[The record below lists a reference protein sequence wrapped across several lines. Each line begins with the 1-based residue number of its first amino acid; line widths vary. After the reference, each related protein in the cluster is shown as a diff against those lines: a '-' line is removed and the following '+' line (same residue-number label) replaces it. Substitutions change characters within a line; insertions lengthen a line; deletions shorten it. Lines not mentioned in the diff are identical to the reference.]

1 MATSNFPSSL
11 DTTSALPASISE
23 TANLNS
29 PNHADMHE
37 VTNDAI
43 IEIEEKLGTGET
55 TASTGAV
62 LIGTG
67 SGASAWDTTPT
78 FLGNVTVG
86 VDGTGHDVKFYGD
99 HAGAYMQWVDDSSR
113 IDVYGRTDE
122 WAIYVG
128 EGNVYIEDTLDVD
141 GTTNLDVVNIAG
153 AVTVGEN
160 DTGYDVTFHGDTA
173 GHKAHWDTSA
183 NALAISGS
191 ASMLRLV
198 DLDSDSAPYIGFYD
212 SSYNASEVTGR
223 LGYVGYPNN
232 DDLYVRNDNAGGVT
246 FIKSASTIKLEAT
259 SGVEVDGGLETDTL
273 SINSTAVTSTAAE
286 LNILDGC
293 TATYTELNILDGV
306 VATAAEVNT
315 VADVTLGTVAA
326 NKAVTVDAN
335 KDVTGFRHLTMTG
348 DLDVDGTTDLDAVDV
363 DGVLTVTDGSA
374 GAPAIAF
381 GSDTDSGF
389 YLYSAGNVAGSA
401 GGSRRMQFSSSG
413 LYAIKATNN
422 SSSYAGWSTAT
433 GYLVAKTSSIRY
445 KENIKDIPKEE
456 WEKIYNLQARSF
468 DWKESAFDDNAYDA
482 NRKDDHGFIAEEVN
496 EHLPYAVIWDKDH
509 ESSDNEYR
517 IQSVGYGEL
526 TPYLVEAVKDLK
538 ARIETLEG

>member
-1 MATSNFPSSL
+1 
-11 DTTSALPASISE
+11 
-23 TANLNS
+23 
-29 PNHADMHE
+29 
-37 VTNDAI
+37 
-43 IEIEEKLGTGET
+43 
-55 TASTGAV
+55 
-62 LIGTG
+62 
-67 SGASAWDTTPT
+67 
-78 FLGNVTVG
+78 
-86 VDGTGHDVKFYGD
+86 
-99 HAGAYMQWVDDSSR
+99 
-113 IDVYGRTDE
+113 
-122 WAIYVG
+122 
-128 EGNVYIEDTLDVD
+128 
-141 GTTNLDVVNIAG
+141 
-153 AVTVGEN
+153 
-160 DTGYDVTFHGDTA
+160 
-173 GHKAHWDTSA
+173 
-183 NALAISGS
+183 
-191 ASMLRLV
+191 
-198 DLDSDSAPYIGFYD
+198 
-212 SSYNASEVTGR
+212 
-223 LGYVGYPNN
+223 
-232 DDLYVRNDNAGGVT
+232 
-246 FIKSASTIKLEAT
+246 
-259 SGVEVDGGLETDTL
+259 
-273 SINSTAVTSTAAE
+273 
-286 LNILDGC
+286 
-293 TATYTELNILDGV
+293 
-306 VATAAEVNT
+306 
-315 VADVTLGTVAA
+315 
-326 NKAVTVDAN
+326 
-335 KDVTGFRHLTMTG
+335 MTG

>member
-1 MATSNFPSSL
+1 VATSNFPSSL
-11 DTTSALPASISE
+11 DTTSALPASISD
-23 TANLNS
+23 TASLNS

-43 IEIEEKLGTGET
+43 IEIEEKLGTGDT
-55 TASTGAV
+55 TASAGAV

-67 SGASAWDTTPT
+67 SGASAWDTSPT
-78 FLGNVTVG
+78 FLGAVTVG
-86 VDGTGHDVKFYGD
+86 SDGSGHDVVFYSATAGD
-99 HAGAYMQWVDDSSR
+99 SFVWDSSEEKLT
-113 IDVYGRTDE
+113 ITGTDGQD
-122 WAIYVG
+122 ALAVAD
-128 EGNVYIEDTLDVD
+128 GNVSITDNLDVD
-141 GTTNLDVVNIAG
+141 GTLEADAITVDGTALNEYIAD
-153 AVTVGEN
+153 TVGAMVGSNTESGITVTYQDGDN
-160 DTGYDVTFHGDTA
+160 TLDFEVGTLNQDTTGNAATATALETSRTINGVSFNGTANITVTAAA
-173 GHKAHWDTSA
+173 GT
-183 NALAISGS
+183 LTGS
-191 ASMLRLV
+191 TLNS
-198 DLDSDSAPYIGFYD
+198 
-212 SSYNASEVTGR
+212 
-223 LGYVGYPNN
+223 
-232 DDLYVRNDNAGGVT
+232 GVT
-246 FIKSASTIKLEAT
+246 ASSLT
-259 SGVEVDGGLETDTL
+259 SVGTL
-273 SINSTAVTSTAAE
+273 AS
-286 LNILDGC
+286 LNIS
-293 TATYTELNILDGV
+293 
-306 VATAAEVNT
+306 
-315 VADVTLGTVAA
+315 
-326 NKAVTVDAN
+326 
-335 KDVTGFRHLTMTG
+335 G
-348 DLDVDGTTDLDAVDV
+348 DLDVDGDTDLDDVDV

-389 YLYSAGNVAGSA
+389 YLVSAGNVAGST
-401 GGSRRMQFSSSG
+401 GGSKRMQFSSSG

-456 WEKIYNLQARSF
+456 WEKIYNLRARSF

>member
-43 IEIEEKLGTGET
+43 IEIEEKLGTGDT

-67 SGASAWDTTPT
+67 SGASAWDTSPT
-78 FLGNVTVG
+78 FVGAVTVG
-86 VDGTGHDVKFYGD
+86 VNDTGHDVKFFGATDGSYMLWDESANSLHVSQQVTSSTLTDFTQALDKASIKLIGD
-99 HAGAYMQWVDDSSR
+99 YTEDHYQGAILWSTDDDNATKPKAGIWVKTTSSGSQLEFGTSGTHSTG
-113 IDVYGRTDE
+113 ITNTALSIGTDGTVTV
-122 WAIYVG
+122 AG
-128 EGNVYIEDTLDVD
+128 ELDAASLDVSGNADID
-141 GTTNLDVVNIAG
+141 GT
-153 AVTVGEN
+153 
-160 DTGYDVTFHGDTA
+160 
-173 GHKAHWDTSA
+173 
-183 NALAISGS
+183 
-191 ASMLRLV
+191 
-198 DLDSDSAPYIGFYD
+198 
-212 SSYNASEVTGR
+212 
-223 LGYVGYPNN
+223 
-232 DDLYVRNDNAGGVT
+232 
-246 FIKSASTIKLEAT
+246 
-259 SGVEVDGGLETDTL
+259 LETDAL
-273 SINSTAVTSTAAE
+273 SINGTAVTSTAAE

-293 TATYTELNILDGV
+293 TATYTELNIMDGVTATTAEINYLDNADLVAGDFTKLAAITANYDELNILDGV
-306 VATAAEVNT
+306 VATAGELNT

-422 SSSYAGWSTAT
+422 SSNYAGWSTAT

>member
-1 MATSNFPSSL
+1 VATSNFPSSL
-11 DTTSALPASISE
+11 DTTSALPASISD

-43 IEIEEKLGTGET
+43 IEIEEKLGTGDT

-67 SGASAWDTTPT
+67 SGASAWDTSPT
-78 FLGNVTVG
+78 FVGAVTVG
-86 VDGTGHDVKFYGD
+86 SDGSGHDVVFYSATAGD
-99 HAGAYMQWVDDSSR
+99 SFVWDSSEEKLT
-113 IDVYGRTDE
+113 ITGTDGQD
-122 WAIYVG
+122 ALAVAD
-128 EGNVYIEDTLDVD
+128 GNVSITDNLDVD
-141 GTTNLDVVNIAG
+141 GTLEADAITVDGTALNEYIADTVGAMVGSNTESGITVTYQDGDNTLDFTVGTLNQDTTGTAALASTITVVALNTADQTVYPLFVDGATGTQTANTDSGLTYNPSSGNLTIGGVFTADSLDIEGNIDVNGVTNLDGVDIDGHVDMAGNLTIAG
-153 AVTVGEN
+153 
-160 DTGYDVTFHGDTA
+160 D
-173 GHKAHWDTSA
+173 
-183 NALAISGS
+183 
-191 ASMLRLV
+191 
-198 DLDSDSAPYIGFYD
+198 
-212 SSYNASEVTGR
+212 
-223 LGYVGYPNN
+223 
-232 DDLYVRNDNAGGVT
+232 
-246 FIKSASTIKLEAT
+246 
-259 SGVEVDGGLETDTL
+259 
-273 SINSTAVTSTAAE
+273 
-286 LNILDGC
+286 
-293 TATYTELNILDGV
+293 
-306 VATAAEVNT
+306 
-315 VADVTLGTVAA
+315 ADFNG
-326 NKAVTVDAN
+326 N
-335 KDVTGFRHLTMTG
+335 
-348 DLDVDGTTDLDAVDV
+348 LDVDGTTDLDAVDV